1 MVVNK
6 SFKIITMKKLPLT
19 RIQDETLDFL
29 EEFYS
34 QERYMPSLEEIS
46 RYFKISTTSSFERIN
61 QLIQRGWIKKI
72 KNQPRGIIIK

>member
-1 MVVNK
+1 VVVNK

>member
-1 MVVNK
+1 
-6 SFKIITMKKLPLT
+6 MKKLPLT